1 MKVLFVSYANV
12 GRSQMAT
19 AIYDRLTGDE
29 SASAGTFVD
38 YPGQRLGARTAASGA
53 LASMHEIG
61 VDMGN
66 QVRTQVTEEML
77 EDFDKVIVMSE
88 PDRTPAWLSV
98 SSKVEIWS
106 VKDPR
111 AKSHDDVKAIR
122 DEIGKRV
129 AKLVKQLGT
138 KNVRL
143 KS

>member
-1 MKVLFVSYANV
+1 
-12 GRSQMAT
+12 MAK

-61 VDMGN
+61 IDMGD

-77 EDFDKVIVMSE
+77 EEYDKVVVMSE
-88 PDRTPAWLSV
+88 PDRTPAWLSA
-98 SSKVEIWS
+98 SSKVETWT
-106 VKDPR
+106 VEDPR
-111 AKSHDDVKAIR
+111 AKSHSEVKAIR
-122 DEIGKRV
+122 DEIGRRV
-129 AKLVKQLGT
+129 AELVKRLGT
-138 KNVRL
+138 KSVRQ